1 MVCSSLLCEIM
12 DLLSRVDG
20 SQIPDC
26 WQSHGKIQLRLSAC
40 PACGS
45 VALWSEGVGE
55 LQVTKLPEQQRKQGF
70 KCKLSDSG

>member
-26 WQSHGKIQLRLSAC
+26 WQSCGKIQLRGHLSAC

-45 VALWSEGVGE
+45 VVLWSEGVGE
-55 LQVTKLPEQQRKQGF
+55 LQMTKLPEQQRKRG
-70 KCKLSDSG
+70 LRAN